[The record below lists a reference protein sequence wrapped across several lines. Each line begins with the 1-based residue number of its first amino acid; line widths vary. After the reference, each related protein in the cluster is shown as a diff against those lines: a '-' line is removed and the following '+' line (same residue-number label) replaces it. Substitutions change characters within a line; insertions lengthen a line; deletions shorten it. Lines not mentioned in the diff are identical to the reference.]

1 MHGVVF
7 NRLQD
12 LRIKGGAHAE
22 RNLSHGKCRVFFKVS
37 MKPKREGCRGLPRC
51 PVIGLR

>member
-12 LRIKGGAHAE
+12 LRLKGGAHAE

-37 MKPKREGCRGLPRC
+37 MNGAPSLASGDEAYC
-51 PVIGLR
+51 